1 MQQTEG
7 INQEF
12 LYRQVGVEFKT
23 NEKELTLN
31 ERQENYYNWREIRGN
46 GYAPVILFKLWF
58 QIMSHFCSKSTHG
71 F

>member
-46 GYAPVILFKLWF
+46 GYAPVILFKL
-58 QIMSHFCSKSTHG
+58 
-71 F
+71 